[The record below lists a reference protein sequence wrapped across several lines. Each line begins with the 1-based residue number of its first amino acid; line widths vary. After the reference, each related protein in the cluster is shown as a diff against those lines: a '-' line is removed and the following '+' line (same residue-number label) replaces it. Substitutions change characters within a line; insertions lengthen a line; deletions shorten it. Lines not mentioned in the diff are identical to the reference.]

1 MSDRIRL
8 EHSSMIIR
16 DLVED
21 FDSQRFLIPPHQR
34 EYRWT
39 LNQQKKLIISVL
51 KGYPIPLIVMSKENG
66 IQSIEDGRQRMTTLS
81 RYKNDMFGITWP
93 IHSGLVRKYSQLT
106 EEERA
111 EFNRTNVQLST
122 FSGAT
127 PEQRVEI
134 FDFLQNGSPL
144 TAGERYHA
152 QYASPL
158 VSYTLALLLKPGERF
173 YDRATV
179 VWGERSD
186 YKDKKY
192 TGLLNAIALV
202 LGLLYG
208 PAYANKTYDADKGFI
223 TNEITDQMK
232 ADVEEDLDRILDTFE
247 QVDLRVP
254 ATKPNS
260 WLKPQWDYG
269 NMTGYFVYSLSILD
283 RNKYELDGGTVGG
296 THFEDEAYKPNSL
309 KDKPEEW
316 SRIQSV
322 WIDYLCSVRT
332 IVNESPK
339 TKLISVLERK
349 IHKGGPKSRNW
360 NNTRWSNGYNR
371 VFGLMVSDDTSDEDI

>member
-16 DLVED
+16 DLVDD
-21 FDSQRFLIPPHQR
+21 FDSQRFQIPPHQR
-34 EYRWT
+34 EYRW
-39 LNQQKKLIISVL
+39 NMSQQQKLIISVL

-93 IHSGLVRKYSQLT
+93 MNSGLVRKYSQLT

-158 VSYTLALLLKPGERF
+158 VSYTLPL
-173 YDRATV
+173 
-179 VWGERSD
+179 
-186 YKDKKY
+186 
-192 TGLLNAIALV
+192 
-202 LGLLYG
+202 
-208 PAYANKTYDADKGFI
+208 
-223 TNEITDQMK
+223 
-232 ADVEEDLDRILDTFE
+232 
-247 QVDLRVP
+247 
-254 ATKPNS
+254 
-260 WLKPQWDYG
+260 
-269 NMTGYFVYSLSILD
+269 
-283 RNKYELDGGTVGG
+283 
-296 THFEDEAYKPNSL
+296 HF
-309 KDKPEEW
+309 
-316 SRIQSV
+316 
-322 WIDYLCSVRT
+322 C
-332 IVNESPK
+332 
-339 TKLISVLERK
+339 
-349 IHKGGPKSRNW
+349 
-360 NNTRWSNGYNR
+360 
-371 VFGLMVSDDTSDEDI
+371 